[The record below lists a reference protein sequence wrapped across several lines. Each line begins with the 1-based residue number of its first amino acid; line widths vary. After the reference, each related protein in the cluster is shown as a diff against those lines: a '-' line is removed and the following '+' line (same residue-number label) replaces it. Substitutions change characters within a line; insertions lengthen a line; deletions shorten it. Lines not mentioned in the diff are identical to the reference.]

1 MPHYLLFRYGCH
13 GISISHRYDN
23 DVNRSKPLLLFPPI
37 WKILAKIPPLSAH
50 CISKR
55 AYFHVNYF
63 RISARKC
70 FVGKKK
76 KRKKGKKIFLSND
89 GFLIY
94 STLSISTRDASR
106 WYILPSFST
115 IKFYA
120 NLSKNIDN
128 SDKTTVRNRIG
139 LYIETLNRSLARNL
153 SALIINAMFNAYFAM
168 LITRLT
174 PVTSRTV

>member
-1 MPHYLLFRYGCH
+1 MEFRFHTDTITTLIEVTANPSSSFPQYEKSSQKFHPSRLTVSRNALISTLIISEFPHENVSLE
-13 GISISHRYDN
+13 
-23 DVNRSKPLLLFPPI
+23 
-37 WKILAKIPPLSAH
+37 
-50 CISKR
+50 
-55 AYFHVNYF
+55 
-63 RISARKC
+63 
-70 FVGKKK
+70 KK

-106 WYILPSFST
+106 RYILPSFST

-120 NLSKNIDN
+120 NPSKNIDN

-139 LYIETLNRSLARNL
+139 LYIETLNPRSLARNL

-174 PVTSRTV
+174 PVTSKTV

>member
-1 MPHYLLFRYGCH
+1 MEFRFH
-13 GISISHRYDN
+13 TDTITTLIEVTANPSS
-23 DVNRSKPLLLFPPI
+23 SFPPI

-76 KRKKGKKIFLSND
+76 RKKWKKIFLSND

-106 WYILPSFST
+106 RYILPSFST

-139 LYIETLNRSLARNL
+139 LYIETLNPRSLARNL